1 MTNVEQGRYFAAPL
15 FYSRAVAT
23 NQSNQNVKRIQ
34 ASKVGGKMRRQRS
47 ESSSFTPGV
56 YAIVDSMGS
65 LKLTSVFQAPR
76 KCRELLFF
84 SRVDRR
90 FATAGAR
97 FSKPCVTPSAIA
109 RILRAPV
116 SILRKGEIKLKK
128 KYSAEIVMTANTVS
142 GLSLQY
148 IVPLFIIYQI
158 GIILFRGKDNSTN
171 HL

>member
-1 MTNVEQGRYFAAPL
+1 M
-15 FYSRAVAT
+15 SRASIFLARRPT
-23 NQSNQNVKRIQ
+23 ICNC
-34 ASKVGGKMRRQRS
+34 GGAFFETMRH
-47 ESSSFTPGV
+47 T
-56 YAIVDSMGS
+56 
-65 LKLTSVFQAPR
+65 
-76 KCRELLFF
+76 
-84 SRVDRR
+84 
-90 FATAGAR
+90 
-97 FSKPCVTPSAIA
+97 SAIA
-109 RILRAPV
+109 RIPRAPV

>member
-1 MTNVEQGRYFAAPL
+1 M
-15 FYSRAVAT
+15 SRASIFLARRPT
-23 NQSNQNVKRIQ
+23 ICNC
-34 ASKVGGKMRRQRS
+34 GGAFFETMRHTECHR
-47 ESSSFTPGV
+47 
-56 YAIVDSMGS
+56 ADS
-65 LKLTSVFQAPR
+65 
-76 KCRELLFF
+76 
-84 SRVDRR
+84 
-90 FATAGAR
+90 
-97 FSKPCVTPSAIA
+97 
-109 RILRAPV
+109 APV

>member
-1 MTNVEQGRYFAAPL
+1 MTNVEQGSRYFAAPL

-34 ASKVGGKMRRQRS
+34 ASKARGKMRRQRS
-47 ESSSFTPGV
+47 ESSSLATGV

-97 FSKPCVTPSAIA
+97 FSKPCVAPSACSCFHITKE
-109 RILRAPV
+109 RNQIEE
-116 SILRKGEIKLKK
+116 KKK
-128 KYSAEIVMTANTVS
+128 KYSAEIAMTAN
-142 GLSLQY
+142 
-148 IVPLFIIYQI
+148 IVI
-158 GIILFRGKDNSTN
+158 
-171 HL
+171 